1 MANPHVVIEYD
12 PQTQTPSWSLTEGF
26 PIKDLLLAIELLKA
40 SIVNAQLH
48 QISQQRQATDQP
60 RIIVPSL
67 QPIHNKGN

>member
-26 PIKDLLLAIELLKA
+26 PIKDLLLAIEMLKA
-40 SIVNAQLH
+40 SIINAQL
-48 QISQQRQATDQP
+48 QMTIQKRQETDQP

-67 QPIHNKGN
+67 QPIHTKGN